1 MPHANLCSTAAAS
14 SLLVLSWTFA
24 AGAQQ
29 QPGTNVPTQP
39 PPVAAGELPGAAP
52 MAPVLPEPVIDPST
66 ERSTLPNTPLLVTG
80 LAVFGATYGASV
92 VAGAL
97 SDRDSDRKLYYPV
110 VGPWMSL
117 SDRDCTA
124 DPCNNKTLGTVL
136 LVGSGALQGLGAV
149 SMLMSLVIPK
159 TSTHHWYLI
168 GNDDTFVAPLVGSD
182 QLGAIAVGS
191 F

>member
-1 MPHANLCSTAAAS
+1 
-14 SLLVLSWTFA
+14 
-24 AGAQQ
+24 
-29 QPGTNVPTQP
+29 
-39 PPVAAGELPGAAP
+39 
-52 MAPVLPEPVIDPST
+52 VIDPST
-66 ERSTLPNTPLLVTG
+66 QRSTLPNTPLLVTG
-80 LAVFGATYGASV
+80 LVLLGGTYGASV

-117 SDRDCTA
+117 SERDCTA

-149 SMLMSLVIPK
+149 SMLMSLVIPRK
-159 TSTHHWYLI
+159 TTHQWYLI
-168 GNDDTFVAPLVGSD
+168 GNEDTFVAPVVGAN
-182 QLGAIAVGS
+182 QLGAVAVGS

>member
-1 MPHANLCSTAAAS
+1 MPKANLCSTAAAS
-14 SLLVLSWTFA
+14 SLLVLSWTLA

-29 QPGTNVPTQP
+29 QPGTNVPTQRP
-39 PPVAAGELPGAAP
+39 PPAAGELPGAAR

-66 ERSTLPNTPLLVTG
+66 TRSTLPNTPLLVTG
-80 LAVFGATYGASV
+80 LVLFGATYGTSV

-117 SDRDCTA
+117 DERDCSA
-124 DPCNNKTLGTVL
+124 QPCNNKTLGTVL

-149 SMLMSLVIPK
+149 SMLMSLFIPSK
-159 TSTHHWYLI
+159 STHHWYLI
-168 GNDDTFVAPLVGSD
+168 GNEDTFVAPLVGSD
-182 QLGAIAVGS
+182 QLGAVAVGS